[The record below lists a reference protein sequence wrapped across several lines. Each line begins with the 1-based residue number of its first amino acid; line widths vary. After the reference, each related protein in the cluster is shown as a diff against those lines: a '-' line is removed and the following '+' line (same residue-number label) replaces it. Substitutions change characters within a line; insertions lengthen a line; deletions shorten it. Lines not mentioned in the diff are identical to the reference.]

1 MNLRDGDVFIV
12 DGLVL
17 LRGLGGVA
25 VGDLAGV
32 DLRQGNVVTVDTV
45 ALFFQRLAQLAEHQ
59 KDLPIR

>member
-17 LRGLGGVA
+17 FRGLGGVV

-32 DLRQGNVVTVDTV
+32 DLGQGNVVTVDTV
-45 ALFFQRLAQLAEHQ
+45 ALLFQRLAQLAELQ